1 MRLTFRHILTLILIF
16 LLLTG
21 SFQRFASENYD
32 RNSRTDLI
40 AVVLSA
46 KSFSTS
52 VQDINNFKQKL
63 GKMMTELYTAAGL
76 KTVIR
81 TDDKSANTISM
92 SDIFFLISIFA
103 LFLNFKF
110 SKISDKGVF
119 YRTRNIEPPVP
130 VP

>member
-1 MRLTFRHILTLILIF
+1 MLIT

-21 SFQRFASENYD
+21 GFQRFASENHD
-32 RNSRTDLI
+32 RNSRTDLS

-46 KSFSTS
+46 KSFSKS
-52 VQDINNFKQKL
+52 VQNIKNFKEQL

-92 SDIFFLISIFA
+92 SDIFFLIFYICLIFE
-103 LFLNFKF
+103 LQIFQNF
-110 SKISDKGVF
+110 
-119 YRTRNIEPPVP
+119 
-130 VP
+130 